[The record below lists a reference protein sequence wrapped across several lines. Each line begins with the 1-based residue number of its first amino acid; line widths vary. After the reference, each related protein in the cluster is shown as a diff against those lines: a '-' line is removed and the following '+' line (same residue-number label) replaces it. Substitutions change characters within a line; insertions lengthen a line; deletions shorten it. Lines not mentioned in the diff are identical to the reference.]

1 MKSVLYRTWW
11 SIPVSIYDRK
21 AERVARFN
29 KKKQSKNK
37 ARTKGYRKDQ
47 LTEKDDEY
55 DLKNW
60 KTELSRDTD

>member
-1 MKSVLYRTWW
+1 MST
-11 SIPVSIYDRK
+11 YDRK

-37 ARTKGYRKDQ
+37 ARTKGYRKNQ